1 MQALVAKYG
10 HKTVETGPLKG
21 TRYDQVSNDR
31 LKKAARRYTGD
42 QAFQKYARSYALLQE
57 LEGDEAPQP
66 CAPLALKVKVAEE
79 NSNLN
84 EWWSWCKSVLFERCR
99 KVFQTRT
106 GWLALCL
113 IFLLLLA
120 KPAVTTT
127 FAKLVASSVR
137 LALRRC
143 IAFWSLIME
152 SLMDE
157 VIYQLEYTVREALP
171 LASDIPEAVRP
182 SNSLVSHF
190 FSAAMGGFAAFLGFR
205 RYQVQP

>member
-1 MQALVAKYG
+1 MQALLAKHG

-31 LKKAARRYTGD
+31 LKKAAKRYTGD
-42 QAFQKYARSYALLQE
+42 QAFQKYARSYTLLQE

-66 CAPLALKVKVAEE
+66 CAPLTIKGKAPEVNSDLKD
-79 NSNLN
+79 
-84 EWWSWCKSVLFERCR
+84 WWFWCKGVLFEKGRN
-99 KVFQTRT
+99 VFQTRT
-106 GWLALCL
+106 GWLALFL
-113 IFLLLLA
+113 ICLLLLA

-143 IAFWSLIME
+143 IAFWSMTLE

-171 LASDIPEAVRP
+171 LASEIPEAVRP
-182 SNSLVSHF
+182 SNSLVSHL
-190 FSAAMGGFAAFLGFR
+190 FSAAIGAFAAFLGFR
-205 RYQVQP
+205 RNQVQP